1 MDDAMNPILLSR
13 DGAVATVTLN
23 RPDQLNAWTAA
34 MEIELRRVMAQ
45 LAADDTVRA
54 IVLTGNGRAFCA
66 GIDVQALKGLA
77 DGENDISRPAPEVQ
91 AAMGEGDFEQRYS
104 YLLGVPQPI
113 ICALNGPAAGV
124 GIVLALY
131 CDIRYASSRAKLA
144 ASFAR
149 RGLVAEHGI
158 GWVLPRIIGLP
169 RALEWL
175 LTGRTLAAEEAER
188 IGLVS
193 AVFEADSFAAEVAD
207 RARVI
212 ATTVSPRS
220 ARIIKRQ
227 LHESAAQSLAY
238 ACQVAAVEVTAAIVS
253 EDFREGVQH
262 FLEKRPAAFTGR

>member
-1 MDDAMNPILLSR
+1 MDNAGKQILLSR
-13 DGAVATVTLN
+13 VGAVATVTLN
-23 RPDQLNAWTAA
+23 RPDKLNAWTPA
-34 MEIELRRVMAQ
+34 MEIALRRIMAQ
-45 LAADDTVRA
+45 LAADDSVRA
-54 IVLTGNGRAFCA
+54 IVLTGSGKAFCA
-66 GIDVQALKGLA
+66 GIDVAALKDLA
-77 DGENDISRPAPEVQ
+77 QGERDISRPPPEVQ

-104 YLLGVPQPI
+104 YLLGVPQPV
-113 ICALNGPAAGV
+113 ICALNGPAAGI

-131 CDIRYASSRAKLA
+131 CDIRYASTRAKLA

-158 GWVLPRIIGLP
+158 GWMLPRIIGLP

-175 LTGRTLAAEEAER
+175 LTGSTLQAEEAER

-193 AVFEADSFAAEVAD
+193 AVFEAESFAAEVAE

-212 ATTVSPRS
+212 AATVSPRS

-227 LHESAAQSLAY
+227 LHESAAQSLAF